1 MPHVPSA
8 YTVRVPLPTGRA
20 APVLPPQKPPLPN
33 DRPPPK
39 QFPPADESR
48 PPEGAD
54 VVINASTISEA
65 KRKWLAFV
73 AYMESLGYRNIHARR
88 HFPPGLFVN

>member
-1 MPHVPSA
+1 MPHAPPA
-8 YTVRVPLPTGRA
+8 YTVRVPLPTRA
-20 APVLPPQKPPLPN
+20 EPVSFLPPPPLPPA
-33 DRPPPK
+33 PPT

-48 PPEGAD
+48 PPKGAD

-73 AYMESLGYRNIHARR
+73 AYMESLGYRNIHAQCEPQSGTKP
-88 HFPPGLFVN
+88 F